1 MTIHRKTITVPVKT
15 GSRDHRHSNLDVL
28 DSFRTDQYGTLK
40 FNSKTLVDKEFLES
54 SLRKR
59 ELLQRPYVVVS
70 YSTHLSL
77 TSGLPYLNLLT
88 FKKGNEVN
96 GQESHNCTI
105 RPYDAVMHINQSN
118 AELVTNS
125 VNITSDSQP
134 DGKAHQLLI
143 TTIPS
148 YEDQIVKVS
157 LDNTDSWYVVAQ
169 DTPIDIPNGASS
181 LRAKLSMP
189 QSKDPADTERP
200 IYGIYILYR

>member
-28 DSFRTDQYGTLK
+28 DGFRTDQYGTLK
-40 FNSKTLVDKEFLES
+40 FNSKTLIDKEFLES

-88 FKKGNEVN
+88 FKEGNEVN

-105 RPYDAVMHINQSN
+105 GPYDAVMHINQSN

-189 QSKDPADTERP
+189 RSKDPADTERP